1 MQDFSPEDQ
10 YQLSRV
16 QMIANKKAL
25 EAQRAQQELDRL
37 VLDLEHKYA
46 ILAAE
51 RVAAPGPATAQGL
64 SQIRKSNG
72 KGDAELIPSASGGG
86 HSD

>member
-1 MQDFSPEDQ
+1 MQDFSQEDQ

-46 ILAAE
+46 LLAAE
-51 RVAAPGPATAQGL
+51 RATEPGPATAQGL
-64 SQIRKSNG
+64 SQARKSNG
-72 KGDAELIPSASGGG
+72 RGLTELIPAASGGE

>member
-1 MQDFSPEDQ
+1 MQDFSQEDQ

-46 ILAAE
+46 LLAAGE
-51 RVAAPGPATAQGL
+51 IAAADSATAQGL

-72 KGDAELIPSASGGG
+72 KGVAELIPAASGGG

>member
-10 YQLSRV
+10 YQLRRV

-25 EAQRAQQELDRL
+25 EAQRTQQELDRL

-46 ILAAE
+46 MLAAGRTVE
-51 RVAAPGPATAQGL
+51 AGSAIVQEL
-64 SQIRKSNG
+64 SQTRKSNG
-72 KGDAELIPSASGGG
+72 KGEAELIPAASGSGL
-86 HSD
+86 SN

>member
-10 YQLSRV
+10 YQLRRV
-16 QMIANKKAL
+16 QMIANKKTL

-46 ILAAE
+46 SLAAGRTVE
-51 RVAAPGPATAQGL
+51 AGSAIVREL
-64 SQIRKSNG
+64 SQARKSNG
-72 KGDAELIPSASGGG
+72 KGETELIPAASGSGV
-86 HSD
+86 SN

>member
-10 YQLSRV
+10 YQLRRV

-46 ILAAE
+46 TLAAGRTVE
-51 RVAAPGPATAQGL
+51 ADSAIVREL
-64 SQIRKSNG
+64 SQARKSNG
-72 KGDAELIPSASGGG
+72 KGETELIPTASGNGL
-86 HSD
+86 SN

>member
-10 YQLSRV
+10 YHLSKV

-25 EAQRAQQELDRL
+25 EAQRAQQELDRV

-46 ILAAE
+46 LLAAE
-51 RVAAPGPATAQGL
+51 RAAAPGPATAQGL

-72 KGDAELIPSASGGG
+72 KGDTDLIPAASGGE
-86 HSD
+86 HSN

>member
-10 YQLSRV
+10 YQLRRV

-46 ILAAE
+46 MLAAGRTVE
-51 RVAAPGPATAQGL
+51 AGSGIVQEL
-64 SQIRKSNG
+64 SQTRKSNG
-72 KGDAELIPSASGGG
+72 KGEAELIPSGSG
-86 HSD
+86 SSN

>member
-10 YQLSRV
+10 YQLRRI

-46 ILAAE
+46 MLAAG
-51 RVAAPGPATAQGL
+51 RTAQVTPLIDGL
-64 SQIRKSNG
+64 SQTRRSNG
-72 KGDAELIPSASGGG
+72 KGEPELIPVAS
-86 HSD
+86 SSESSN

>member
-10 YQLSRV
+10 YQLRRI
-16 QMIANKKAL
+16 QMIANKKTL

-46 ILAAE
+46 SLAAGRTVE
-51 RVAAPGPATAQGL
+51 AGSAIVREL
-64 SQIRKSNG
+64 SQARKSNG
-72 KGDAELIPSASGGG
+72 KGEAELIPAASGSGV
-86 HSD
+86 SN

>member
-10 YQLSRV
+10 YQLRRI
-16 QMIANKKAL
+16 QMISNKKAL

-46 ILAAE
+46 SLAAGRTVDAGSAIVRE
-51 RVAAPGPATAQGL
+51 L
-64 SQIRKSNG
+64 SQARKSNG
-72 KGDAELIPSASGGG
+72 KGETELIPAASGSGV
-86 HSD
+86 SN